1 MTQAAAPAGLRE
13 VVLAGRFLGA
23 APAAEDLAALVAGR
37 DRAATL
43 LGWFGRERLAAIAAG
58 EAPGATLRAMI
69 DRDIVALDVML
80 AAQLDAVLHH
90 PRLRRLEGSWR
101 GLAWLVDRLPA
112 AERVKRDR
120 RVRLRMLHARW
131 PEICRDLERAAE
143 FDQSNMFRLIHDE
156 GFGIA
161 GGEPFG
167 LILADYQ
174 LRHLPAPSHPTD
186 DVAALQLLAGVA
198 AAAFTPVILAA
209 APGLVGLDS
218 FAEAQPAFDLAAALA
233 GTEHQRWRNAAAR
246 EDMRFI
252 GVALPRV
259 LARPPWPDDG
269 ARADRFRYR
278 EYAPGPE
285 ARAWTTPVYG
295 FAAVAM
301 RAFERYSWPAELR
314 GAEIAEEATG
324 GVLDT
329 LPVEHFPSD
338 PPRSPPARPPLELA
352 LTDEQER
359 QISEGHLVPLCA
371 MEGLAEATFG
381 ALPSL
386 HRPPRVSGAVAEA
399 EQRMS
404 TQINTLLCVSRFAHC
419 IKLMGRDMLGSF
431 VEPDE
436 IEHRLQRWLDGFV
449 SGANAAG
456 VDVTARYPLRDAR
469 VEVRERRGRPGVY
482 ACTVQLRP
490 HHQVDEVGAAF
501 RLVTE
506 LAPPRAAA

>member
-1 MTQAAAPAGLRE
+1 MTEAAPAGLRE
-13 VVLAGRFLGA
+13 AVLAGRFLGSD
-23 APAAEDLAALVAGR
+23 PAAALLAALIAGS

-43 LGWFGRERLAAIAAG
+43 LAWVGRERLSAIAASERPG
-58 EAPGATLRAMI
+58 EVLRALL
-69 DRDIVALDVML
+69 DRDIAAIDAML
-80 AAQLDAVLHH
+80 SAQLDAVLHH
-90 PRLRRLEGSWR
+90 ARLRRLEGSWR
-101 GLAWLVDRLPA
+101 GLAWLAERLPV
-112 AERVKRDR
+112 AERMRRDR
-120 RVRLRMLHARW
+120 RIRLLMLTARW
-131 PEICRDLERAAE
+131 QEVCRDLERAVE

-167 LILADYQ
+167 LIAADYEI
-174 LRHLPAPSHPTD
+174 RHLPGPGHPTD

-198 AAAFTPVILAA
+198 AAAFAPVILAA
-209 APGLVGLDS
+209 SPGLVGLDS
-218 FAEAQPAFDLAAALA
+218 FGEAQPAFDIAAVLA
-233 GTEHQRWRNAAAR
+233 GPEHQRWRNAAAQ
-246 EDMRFI
+246 EDMRFL

-278 EYAPGPE
+278 EYAPGID

-314 GAEIAEEATG
+314 GAEIEAEATG
-324 GVLDT
+324 GVLDALT
-329 LPVEHFPSD
+329 VEHFPTD
-338 PPRSPPARPPLELA
+338 PPLSAPARAPLELA

-359 QISEGHLVPLCA
+359 QISEGRLVPLCA
-371 MEGLAEATFG
+371 LEALPEATFG

-386 HRPPRVSGAVAEA
+386 HRPPRMSSAVADA
-399 EQRMS
+399 NQRLS
-404 TQINTLLCVSRFAHC
+404 TQLNTLLCVSRFAHC
-419 IKLMGRDMLGSF
+419 IKLMGRDMVGSF
-431 VEPDE
+431 QDPDD
-436 IEHRLQRWLDGFV
+436 IERRLQRWLDGFV
-449 SGANAAG
+449 SGANAASL
-456 VDVTARYPLRDAR
+456 DVTARYPLRDAR
-469 VEVRERRGRPGVY
+469 IEVRERRGRPGVY

-501 RLVTE
+501 RLITE